1 MKPLI
6 DDALWAQIEP
16 LLPPEKPRRYRFPG
30 RKPVPPRAALTGIL
44 FVLLSAI
51 PWELLPREMGCGSGV
66 TCWRR
71 LRDWQAAGIWDKL
84 YRLLLNKLQEAKQI
98 DWSRAVVDSSTI
110 RAVGAGEKNRAESD
124 RSTKAGKQASY
135 HRRHPRR
142 AFALYTHGR

>member
-16 LLPPEKPRRYRFPG
+16 LLPPEKTRRYRFPG
-30 RKPVPPRAALTGIL
+30 RKPVAPRAALTGIL

-51 PWELLPREMGCGSGV
+51 PWEMLPIEMGCGSGV

-84 YRLLLNKLQEAKQI
+84 YRLFLNKLQEAKQI

-110 RAVGAGEKNRAESD
+110 RAVGAGKKNWAKPNG
-124 RSTKAGKQASY
+124 STKAGKQASY
-135 HRRHPRR
+135 YRRRARR
-142 AFALYTHGR
+142 AFALYTHGS